1 MPQTPD
7 VTEMIGQRLKQAVRL
22 IEYDLPRMVGKTAR
36 DHFRDNFRQ
45 GGFVNGGLHRWKDVK
60 RRDPDSKWYG
70 FEYKAEKR
78 TSYKFKRDS
87 KTGRTRKADKQKQLN
102 FSPTATRRPVLLSKR
117 LELMRSITSRP
128 GRGWVAITT
137 DKPYAGVQN
146 HGGIIKVFGKHPVKL
161 PARPFIG
168 ASRDLENEV
177 TRLVRKELDRVFKQ

>member
-78 TSYKFKRDS
+78 TSYKFKRDP

-128 GRGWVAITT
+128 GRGCRRTEPRGDHKSVRQTSGEATRQTIYRREQGT
-137 DKPYAGVQN
+137 
-146 HGGIIKVFGKHPVKL
+146 GK
-161 PARPFIG
+161 
-168 ASRDLENEV
+168 
-177 TRLVRKELDRVFKQ
+177 